1 MRHNAGGAMG
11 QARRHRSWSGEKLEG
26 GRSLRGGG
34 AGGRAGL
41 GPRGSEAGSS
51 EAVIHGCHLFLLLL
65 QTWLTASLCLS
76 PSASTRS

>member
-1 MRHNAGGAMG
+1 MGLWDRPEGTEAGAG
-11 QARRHRSWSGEKLEG
+11 RSWRGEKME
-26 GRSLRGGG
+26 GGG
-34 AGGRAGL
+34 AGGRADL

-51 EAVIHGCHLFLLLL
+51 EAVIHGSHLFLLLL

>member
-1 MRHNAGGAMG
+1 MRHNGGGAVG

-26 GRSLRGGG
+26 GED
-34 AGGRAGL
+34 GGRADL

-51 EAVIHGCHLFLLLL
+51 EAVIHGSHLFLLLL